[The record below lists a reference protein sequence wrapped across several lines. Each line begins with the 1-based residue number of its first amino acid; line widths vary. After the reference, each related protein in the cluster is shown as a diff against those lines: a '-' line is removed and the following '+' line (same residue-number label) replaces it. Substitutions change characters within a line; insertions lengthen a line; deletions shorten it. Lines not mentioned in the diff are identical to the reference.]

1 MEPRPMRKARSVDA
15 LKKCDNDPAVI
26 VAVARLFWFE
36 RKIEKART
44 WFSRACKLDPDNG
57 DAWAWWFKFEC
68 QHGTEV
74 SIRNNNGMWYNVVL
88 LLNLAT
94 VTIGLE

>member
-74 SIRNNNGMWYNVVL
+74 SMAMVHCMTTFSL
-88 LLNLAT
+88 
-94 VTIGLE
+94 